1 METLTQAPT
10 PSREFWLGV
19 RGELPILFGV
29 VPFGMI
35 YGILALS
42 AGLSPLDA
50 QAMSSVVFA
59 GSSQFMT
66 AKLISAV
73 TPGLIIILT
82 GFVINLRHALYSA
95 SLAPYMRH
103 LPLRWKAALA
113 YLLTDE
119 AYAVSI
125 IHYQEPGDLTN
136 KHWFLAGSGLTL
148 WTSWQISTGVG
159 IFLGAQIPAAWGLDF
174 ALPLTFIALVVP
186 GLKDRSST
194 FTAIVA
200 SVAALLFFGLPFKLG
215 LIAATFVAIA
225 AGLWS
230 EKK

>member
-1 METLTQAPT
+1 MENTPT
-10 PSREFWLGV
+10 RSFEFWLGV
-19 RGELPILFGV
+19 REELPILLGV

-59 GSSQFMT
+59 GSAQFMT
-66 AKLISAV
+66 AKLVSAA
-73 TPGLIIILT
+73 TPGLVILLT
-82 GFVINLRHALYSA
+82 GFVVNLRHALYSA
-95 SLAPYMRH
+95 SIAPYTRH
-103 LPLRWKAALA
+103 LPLGWKAILA

-125 IHYQEPGDLTN
+125 VHYLRKGQITY
-136 KHWFLAGSGLTL
+136 KHWHLLGAGLAL

-159 IFLGAQIPAAWGLDF
+159 IFLGAQIPAEWGLDF

-186 GLKDRSST
+186 GLKDRSGVL
-194 FTAIVA
+194 TAIVA
-200 SVAALLFFGLPFKLG
+200 SLAAILFFGLPFKLG
-215 LIAATFVAIA
+215 LIASAFIAIA